1 MAAMLQDSYPAS
13 QHEDRRALVRAGPK
27 REHPPARSGTCTA
40 HRRGVE
46 RRAALPLHSG
56 HAPHPATHAM
66 LTEIALVL
74 LLALCNGFFALSE
87 MALVA
92 SRKSRLKQ
100 MARNSRRAAVALQHA
115 ERPEYF
121 LSTIQVGI
129 TLLMLVTGAVAG
141 DALGAHIAT
150 LLHGGHAAWLE
161 PYARVLGVVLGFVL
175 ISFLQIVVGELV
187 PKRLALA
194 APEKLSSAVAIP
206 MLVLSRATMP
216 FVWLLNTAS
225 SLLLRLLGVRG
236 GSHAAA
242 TEEEIRLL
250 VAESAEQGVL
260 DADEH
265 AMVNRVL
272 RLGDRTV
279 DSVMTPRVRIAWLD
293 MAAPREE
300 NVAVLRQT
308 PYSRYPVYRGDES
321 EVVGVVEVKRLL
333 QAFAEGRPQLFDH
346 LAKPLYV
353 PATARALD
361 LLEEFRDAETPLAL
375 VVDEYGDIE
384 GLVTVN
390 DLLAAVV
397 GASQL
402 GHGDTDAE
410 PPIVRRA
417 DGSWLV
423 DGSLTTDDLRE
434 LLHVD
439 HLPGES
445 EHDFRTAAGMVMAAL
460 GHIPQTGEVF
470 TWQGIRFEVLDLDGA
485 RIDKLLVSR
494 VTQVDSEEDG

>member
-1 MAAMLQDSYPAS
+1 
-13 QHEDRRALVRAGPK
+13 
-27 REHPPARSGTCTA
+27 
-40 HRRGVE
+40 
-46 RRAALPLHSG
+46 
-56 HAPHPATHAM
+56 M

-74 LLALCNGFFALSE
+74 VLALCNGFFALSE

-100 MARNSRRAAVALQHA
+100 MARDSQRAAVALRHA
-115 ERPEYF
+115 EKPEYF

-129 TLLMLVTGAVAG
+129 TLMMLVTGAVAG
-141 DALGAHIAT
+141 DALGTHIAD
-150 LLHGGHAAWLE
+150 LLHNDRAAWLA
-161 PYARVLGVVLGFVL
+161 PYARIIGVALGFVL
-175 ISFLQIVVGELV
+175 ISFIQIVVGELV
-187 PKRLALA
+187 PKRLALS

-206 MLVLSRATMP
+206 MLVLSRATAP

-225 SLLLRLLGVRG
+225 GLLLRLMGVRSHG
-236 GSHAAA
+236 HAAA

-272 RLGDRTV
+272 RLGDRSV

-293 MAAPREE
+293 MAASREE
-300 NVAVLRQT
+300 NVAVMRQT

-333 QAFAEGRPQLFDH
+333 QAFAEGSPQLFDH

-402 GHGDTDAE
+402 GHGHGHGDADASA
-410 PPIVRRA
+410 PIVQRA

-423 DGSLTTDDLRE
+423 DGSLANDDLRE

-439 HLPGES
+439 RLPGEE
-445 EHDFRTAAGMVMAAL
+445 EHDFRTAAGMVVAAL

-470 TWQGIRFEVLDLDGA
+470 AWQGIRFEVADLDGA

-494 VTQVDSEEDG
+494 VPQQESVDEAEG